1 LKKKTNK
8 IFVKSLEGNI
18 LIIIYRTDVTN
29 TRNKKKLNINKNY
42 KRGPYNRFTE
52 YFKENAI

>member
-1 LKKKTNK
+1 MKKKTNK

-18 LIIIYRTDVTN
+18 LIIIYRTNVTN
-29 TRNKKKLNINKNY
+29 TRNKKKFNKIKNY

-52 YFKENAI
+52 DFKENAI

>member
-18 LIIIYRTDVTN
+18 LIIIYRTNVTN
-29 TRNKKKLNINKNY
+29 IRNKKILNKNKNY

-52 YFKENAI
+52 DFKENAI